1 MNPDMNPEDFANS
14 MSDADTELDPQFDA
28 LLDEAMSPF
37 DVAGGVPADL
47 SDRIVVATA
56 SHLPSVQ
63 QGDEGD
69 VVGRIGP
76 SNAPHVLVFRRIAAA
91 LILFAWLGA
100 GFIAVSIVRDA
111 KSNVSTLAAVEQVI
125 DHVGQSTPEAMA
137 IEDDVNPIDSA
148 LDQLEVDIEL
158 AVSSTTNS
166 WEELAEEFEAELD
179 LLDLKESPESGV

>member
-1 MNPDMNPEDFANS
+1 MNHDEFAKS
-14 MSDADTELDPQFDA
+14 MSDADAELDPQFDA

-37 DVAGGVPADL
+37 DVPGGVPADL
-47 SDRIVVATA
+47 SDRIVSATA

-63 QGDEGD
+63 HGDEGD
-69 VVGRIGP
+69 DRDVAGRIGQ
-76 SNAPHVLVFRRIAAA
+76 SDASRVLVLRRIAAA

-111 KSNVSTLAAVEQVI
+111 KSNVSTLATVEQVI

-166 WEELAEEFEAELD
+166 WQELAEEFEAELD
-179 LLDLKESPESGV
+179 LLDLMESPEPGV